1 VALVQAGHPVFAVI
15 AVLASVLTL
24 WYYLL
29 IQRQAFFGQLADKW
43 AAVKEA
49 PFWMTAATVLL
60 ALLCLGIGILF
71 ASTVTTWIQPAAD
84 VLADGVQAVTGSW
97 GF

>member
-1 VALVQAGHPVFAVI
+1 
-15 AVLASVLTL
+15 
-24 WYYLL
+24 
-29 IQRQAFFGQLADKW
+29 
-43 AAVKEA
+43 
-49 PFWMTAATVLL
+49 MTASTVLL

-71 ASTVTTWIQPAAD
+71 ASTVATWVQPAAD